1 MFDQPSSQTQFSL
14 HHMRRTSICFTLG
27 VALTLLS
34 ACSTTQSAQDT
45 TVATVATFPSTTTTT
60 ITTVLTTTTTA
71 IVTPQT
77 TTTNKPPATTV
88 AKKKTTVTTQV
99 PQMQLTGTPQEQAN
113 QVVAALGKIAGISN
127 YGTRTLQI
135 YDLNQSIASYG
146 ITITEDTSRH
156 IYTISANG
164 QSACF
169 IWDYVDIANS
179 DDKGLVRRSC
189 S

>member
-1 MFDQPSSQTQFSL
+1 
-14 HHMRRTSICFTLG
+14 MRLTSICFTLG

-34 ACSTTQSAQDT
+34 ACGRTQSAQDT
-45 TVATVATFPSTTTTT
+45 TVATSPSTTTT

-71 IVTPQT
+71 IVTT
-77 TTTNKPPATTV
+77 TTAPATNPPATTI
-88 AKKKTTVTTQV
+88 AKKKNTVTTQV

-127 YGTRTLQI
+127 YGTRTLEI
-135 YDLNQSIASYG
+135 YDLNQAIASYG

-169 IWDYVDIANS
+169 IWDYVDVDNS
-179 DDKGLVRRSC
+179 DAYGLVRRSC

>member
-1 MFDQPSSQTQFSL
+1 MQ
-14 HHMRRTSICFTLG
+14 RTYSCLTLG
-27 VALTLLS
+27 IALAMLS

-45 TVATVATFPSTTTTT
+45 TVATSPSTTTT

-113 QVVAALGKIAGISN
+113 QVVAALAEVAAVEE
-127 YGTRTLQI
+127 YGVWVLRLQN
-135 YDLNQSIASYG
+135 LRQSVASYG
-146 ITITEDTSRH
+146 ITIAADPGNGV
-156 IYTISANG
+156 YKISMSG
-164 QSACF
+164 QTACF
-169 IWDYVDIANS
+169 KWTPRD
-179 DDKGLVRRSC
+179 GLEQGFDMRAISC
-189 S
+189 P